1 MTKKTPAAKVQ
12 DHVLSSLKAYAALVG
27 SIATALLGI
36 YADSSLGHTLTVIAA
51 VCTAVGTWAIPN
63 VDSDEAA

>member
-36 YADSSLGHTLTVIAA
+36 YADSKTGHVLTVIAA
-51 VCTAVGTWAIPN
+51 VCTAVGTWVVPN
-63 VDSDEAA
+63 SEDEAA